1 MNLNGIAPLPGM
13 LRPTHTDPRTRV
25 ENGQNGQPVPA
36 VGTGPVRPVRE
47 VTPAADL
54 NQTLPVEPPAGTDPE
69 LWSVLSA
76 EERTFFAK
84 VGSMGP
90 LTYGHL
96 LNSARSDQ
104 PVMRGGRLDVKA

>member
-1 MNLNGIAPLPGM
+1 MNLNGIGTLPGM
-13 LRPTHTDPRTRV
+13 LRPTHAEPRARI
-25 ENGQNGQPVPA
+25 ENGQNGQAIPA
-36 VGTGPVRPVRE
+36 AGTTVVRPVRE

-76 EERTFFAK
+76 EERTFFAR

-90 LTYGHL
+90 LTYVHL
-96 LNSARSDQ
+96 LNSARTDQ

>member
-1 MNLNGIAPLPGM
+1 MNLNGIGPLPGM
-13 LRPTHTDPRTRV
+13 LRPTHTEPRTRV
-25 ENGQNGQPVPA
+25 ENGQNGQAVPA
-36 VGTGPVRPVRE
+36 VNTPAVRPNRE
-47 VTPAADL
+47 VAPAPEL
-54 NQTLPVEPPAGTDPE
+54 NQTLPVEPPPGTDPE

-76 EERTFFAK
+76 EERSFFAR

>member
-1 MNLNGIAPLPGM
+1 MNLNGIGTLPGM
-13 LRPTHTDPRTRV
+13 IRPTHPEPRTRV
-25 ENGQNGQPVPA
+25 ENGATGQTIAAPA
-36 VGTGPVRPVRE
+36 PAGVRQPRE
-47 VTPAADL
+47 IAPAADI
-54 NQTLPVEPPAGTDPE
+54 NQTLPVDPPPGTDPE
-69 LWSVLSA
+69 LWSVLSS

-96 LNSARSDQ
+96 LNSSRTDE

>member
-1 MNLNGIAPLPGM
+1 MNLNGIGPLPGM
-13 LRPTHTDPRTRV
+13 LRPPHAEPRTRV
-25 ENGQNGQPVPA
+25 ENGQNGQAVPA
-36 VGTGPVRPVRE
+36 ANTPAVRPNRE
-47 VTPAADL
+47 PTAAAEL
-54 NQTLPVEPPAGTDPE
+54 NQTLPVEPPPGTDPE

-76 EERTFFAK
+76 EERTFFAR

-96 LNSARSDQ
+96 LSSARSDQ

>member
-1 MNLNGIAPLPGM
+1 MNLNGIGSLHGM
-13 LRPTHTDPRTRV
+13 LRPTNPEPRTRV
-25 ENGQNGQPVPA
+25 ENGQPQQAVPA
-36 VGTGPVRPVRE
+36 PATAPARPARE
-47 VTPAADL
+47 TSAAEL
-54 NQTLPVEPPAGTDPE
+54 NQTLPVEPPPGTDPE

-76 EERTFFAK
+76 EERSFFAR

>member
-1 MNLNGIAPLPGM
+1 MNLNGIGPLPGM
-13 LRPTHTDPRTRV
+13 IRPTHAEPRTRI
-25 ENGQNGQPVPA
+25 ENGQNGQGLPA
-36 VGTGPVRPVRE
+36 PAPAAVRPTRE
-47 VTPAADL
+47 VTAAEL

-76 EERTFFAK
+76 EERTFFAR

>member
-1 MNLNGIAPLPGM
+1 MNLNGIGTLPGM
-13 LRPTHTDPRTRV
+13 LRPTHTEPRTRV
-25 ENGQNGQPVPA
+25 ENGQTGQHVPA
-36 VGTGPVRPVRE
+36 SAPAAVRSTRE
-47 VTPAADL
+47 ATPAAEL

-69 LWSVLSA
+69 LWSVLSS
-76 EERTFFAK
+76 EERAFFAK

-96 LNSARSDQ
+96 LNSARTDQ

>member
-1 MNLNGIAPLPGM
+1 MNLNGIGSLPGM
-13 LRPTHTDPRTRV
+13 VRPTHAEPRTRV
-25 ENGQNGQPVPA
+25 ENGQNGQAIPA
-36 VGTGPVRPVRE
+36 PAPASVRPVRE
-47 VTPAADL
+47 VTPVADL
-54 NQTLPVEPPAGTDPE
+54 NQTLPVEPPPGTDPE

-76 EERTFFAK
+76 EERSFFAK

-96 LNSARSDQ
+96 LNTARSDQ

>member
-1 MNLNGIAPLPGM
+1 MNLNGIGNLPGM

-25 ENGQNGQPVPA
+25 ENGQNGHAVPA
-36 VGTGPVRPVRE
+36 PAQTAVRPTRE
-47 VTPAADL
+47 ATPAAEL
-54 NQTLPVEPPAGTDPE
+54 AQTLPVEPPPGTDPE
-69 LWSVLSA
+69 LWSVLSS
-76 EERTFFAK
+76 EERSFFAK

-96 LNSARSDQ
+96 LTSSRSDQ

>member
-1 MNLNGIAPLPGM
+1 MNLNGIGTLPGM
-13 LRPTHTDPRTRV
+13 IRPTHPEPRTRV
-25 ENGQNGQPVPA
+25 ESGANGQTIAPPASAGVRQSREIAPA
-36 VGTGPVRPVRE
+36 V
-47 VTPAADL
+47 DI
-54 NQTLPVEPPAGTDPE
+54 NQTLPVEAPPGTDPE
-69 LWSVLSA
+69 LWSVLSS

-96 LNSARSDQ
+96 LNSSRTDE

>member
-1 MNLNGIAPLPGM
+1 MNLNGIGSMPGM
-13 LRPTHTDPRTRV
+13 LRPTNPEPRTRV

-36 VGTGPVRPVRE
+36 PATAPVRPLRE

-54 NQTLPVEPPAGTDPE
+54 NQTLPVEAPAGTDPE

-76 EERTFFAK
+76 EERSFFAK

-96 LNSARSDQ
+96 LNSARTDQ